1 MTNLLDNLAN
11 MWEGLSGPRKL
22 SLIATTICCVALLV
36 SIIVFSSKPKLS
48 LLYARIAP
56 MEAAKVVD
64 YLQSRG
70 IDFELKDN
78 GTTIMVP
85 AAKVY
90 EARLDLAQEGIP
102 RTGDTAGGVGF
113 EIFDEPRFGM
123 SDFMQKANY
132 HRALQGE
139 LARTISQLE
148 EVEQARVMIVVPEQR
163 LFSKNKLNSKAS
175 VFLKLM
181 PGTFLE
187 ARQVQAI
194 RFLVANGV
202 EGLEPSRVT
211 IVDNSGNGLALDQQG
226 ETVTN
231 LTQSQLRA
239 RGRVEDH
246 LREKAQSMLDLVLG
260 PGQSVVRVSAELDF
274 DSYEQTSEKYDP
286 EGTVIRSESI
296 DTETSNSETS
306 SGKEVAGT
314 AANQADSGEESSN
327 DVTKSNETKEN
338 TKNEYEINRT
348 VETRHRTGGDI
359 RKLSVAVFINARKTG
374 TGAEAQL
381 VPRTPQE
388 VKSIED
394 IVKSAVGYINNG
406 QRLDSIQ
413 VQETEFKDIFADIP
427 VEEPPSGII
436 AKVDQYMPYISQG
449 FLILLAVA
457 VMMYFRNIV
466 RSSYKNDGDGSREFS
481 DIMDRFETLQK
492 QDEEDKAKAVAEA
505 RTVSL
510 LNVDEMSQ
518 IIRDNPTNTGQAI
531 RQWLNNN
538 N

>member
-1 MTNLLDNLAN
+1 MAGILESLSQ
-11 MWEGLSGPRKL
+11 MWSGLSGPRKL
-22 SLIATTICCVALLV
+22 SLIATTVCSIALLI

-48 LLYARIAP
+48 LLYARLAP
-56 MEAAKVVD
+56 AEAGKVVD

-70 IDFELKDN
+70 IPFELKDN

-85 AAKVY
+85 ATKVY
-90 EARLDLAQEGIP
+90 ETRLDLAQEGVP

-113 EIFDEPRFGM
+113 EIFDEPKFGM

-163 LFSKNKLNSKAS
+163 LFSKNKQSSKAS

-187 ARQVQAI
+187 TRQIQAI

-211 IVDNSGNGLALDQQG
+211 IVDSSGNGLALDQQG
-226 ETVTN
+226 ETITN
-231 LTQSQLRA
+231 LTQSQIVA

-260 PGQSVVRVSAELDF
+260 PGQSVVRISAELDF
-274 DSYEQTSEKYDP
+274 DSIEQTSEKYDP
-286 EGTVIRSESI
+286 DGAVIRSQTL
-296 DTETSNSETS
+296 DTENATSETTS
-306 SGKEVAGT
+306 SGAAAGIES
-314 AANQADSGEESSN
+314 NQATSEQTSGE
-327 DVTKSNETKEN
+327 VTKTNETKEN
-338 TKNEYEINRT
+338 TKSEFEINRT
-348 VETRHRTGGDI
+348 VETRHRSGGDI
-359 RKLSVAVFINARKTG
+359 KKISVAVFINARKTG
-374 TGAEAQL
+374 EGADAKV

-388 VKSIED
+388 LKSLEE
-394 IVKSAVGYINNG
+394 IVKNAVGYVNDG

-413 VQETEFKDIFADIP
+413 VQETEFNDIFANIP
-427 VEEPPSGII
+427 AENAPVGIV
-436 AKVDQYMPYISQG
+436 AKADQYMPYISQA

-466 RSSYKNDGDGSREFS
+466 RSSYKSEGDGGREFA
-481 DIMDRFETLQK
+481 DILERFETLQR
-492 QDEEDKAKAVAEA
+492 QDEEDKARAMAEA

-510 LNVDEMSQ
+510 LNVDEMSR
-518 IIRDNPTNTGQAI
+518 IIRDNPNNTGQAI